1 MTITHCIWHADT
13 ADLLGFE
20 PTTISRIYR
29 DQSKNK
35 KASRQ
40 TAVLLVKGPR

>member
-1 MTITHCIWHADT
+1 MTITQCIWHADT

-29 DQSKNK
+29 ARSKNK
-35 KASRQ
+35 EASRQ
-40 TAVLLVKGPR
+40 TAVLFVKGPR